1 MSRSGLRLFGNLKI
15 RARLFLAFLGLSLLI
30 GICGASGLFFIQRIG
45 SSVSVFAEVTSPML
59 GHALKLVDNVQQM
72 SVVSLNAMKSTGED
86 AAAAKKLDELEA
98 AGRLSTEALR
108 RLSADAGLQI
118 DMEAI
123 ETRKQVFA
131 ESLRG
136 MLAAHSRKIEA
147 SAKTRSLIEE
157 FAAARR
163 DFDAKLAE
171 MANEAEIKMI
181 ESEDGARVE
190 VQTGQ
195 ATVESLGNIISAT
208 LTETF
213 PLLQGVNKLMRDAIK
228 IEEAT
233 TIYANA
239 KQAEELD
246 AIQKGVE
253 SIFKTAAEATK
264 RIASRLRSDEGKQQ
278 VAVITDNLGKL
289 EKLLLADS
297 GVFAAHRDGLAA
309 GAEAAKLEQ
318 QAASSEAE
326 YLAALND
333 ARATL
338 AQHNDVAKSAAEQAV
353 SQALL
358 IIGIIIGIGIAA
370 GIIISIVC
378 GNNIV
383 RPVRRLTGAM
393 TQLAAGKFDLVVP
406 DRERNDEIGEMAR
419 AVKVFQA
426 NAIERA
432 QLEGAMRE
440 TRDKEALRQQNLDK
454 NLLIFRDAVS
464 QNLEILISEIDG
476 LRNASESL
484 LSAASQASSE
494 SNSSAD
500 ACSSAAASAQAV
512 AAATEQLDA
521 SIRELASRANH
532 TSTIVAVTTEKAET
546 SNREV
551 NKLTE
556 AVHKIDSV
564 ITLIRTIAQQTNLLA
579 LNATIESA
587 RAGEAGRGFA
597 VVAAEVKALSEQT
610 AKATEEIAQQIQ
622 TVQATTETAASAI
635 RTIGAQVGEI
645 HGLTTSVAA
654 AVVEQQAATADIARN
669 VHVAA
674 DGSNQAAESSR
685 VVKQVAD
692 RTGVEAKHLSL
703 ASDQLQAVSAAVS
716 KAVQDF
722 IQAVSADITER
733 RTASRPLV
741 DKAVI
746 VTKGGRRFNAR
757 AINVSLFG
765 MKLAPVEGLNQG
777 DLVNVDVGFDRMDA
791 TVKWINGEEC
801 GLEFTKALRHDQL
814 NDPRWKEMGATSQ
827 AA

>member
-45 SSVSVFAEVTSPML
+45 SSVSVFADVTSPML
-59 GHALKLVDNVQQM
+59 GHALKLVDNAQQM
-72 SVVSLNAMKSTGED
+72 SVVSLNALKSAGED

-98 AGRLSTEALR
+98 AGRQSTEALR
-108 RLSADAGLQI
+108 RLSADAGLQV

-136 MLAAHSRKIEA
+136 MLAAHTRNIEA

-171 MANEAEIKMI
+171 MANAAEIKMI
-181 ESEDGARVE
+181 ESEDGAKVE

-195 ATVESLGNIISAT
+195 ATVESLGNVISKT

-213 PLLQGVNKLMRDAIK
+213 PLLQGVNKLMRDTVK

-233 TIYANA
+233 TLYANT
-239 KQAEELD
+239 KQAEDLD
-246 AIQKGVE
+246 AIQKRVE
-253 SIFKTAAEATK
+253 STFKTASAATK
-264 RIASRLRSDEGKQQ
+264 RVAGRLRSEEGKQQ

-297 GVFAAHRDGLAA
+297 GIFAAYRDDLAID
-309 GAEAAKLEQ
+309 AEAVKLQQ

-326 YLAALND
+326 YVAALND

-338 AQHNDVAKSAAEQAV
+338 VQRNDVAKSAAEQAV
-353 SQALL
+353 SQALP
-358 IIGIIIGIGIAA
+358 IIGIIIGIGIFAS
-370 GIIISIVC
+370 IVISIVC

-383 RPVRRLTGAM
+383 RPIRRLTGAM
-393 TQLAAGKFDLVVP
+393 TQLAAGRHDLTVP
-406 DRERNDEIGEMAR
+406 DRERHDEIGEMAR
-419 AVKVFQA
+419 TVEVFQI

-432 QLEGAMRE
+432 QLEEAMRE

-484 LSAASQASSE
+484 LGAAAQASSE
-494 SNSSAD
+494 SNSSAE
-500 ACSSAAASAQAV
+500 ACLSAAASAQAV

-521 SIRELASRANH
+521 SIRELSSRANH
-532 TSTIVAVTTEKAET
+532 TSAIVAATTEKAET

-597 VVAAEVKALSEQT
+597 VVASEVKALSEQT

-645 HGLTTSVAA
+645 HGLATSVAA
-654 AVVEQQAATADIARN
+654 AVEEQQAATADIARN

-685 VVKQVAD
+685 IVTQVAD
-692 RTGVEAKHLSL
+692 RTGAEAKRLSL

-741 DKAVI
+741 DKPVI
-746 VTKGGRRFNAR
+746 VTKGGRRIDAR
-757 AINVSLFG
+757 ALNVSLSG
-765 MKLAPVEGLNQG
+765 MKLAPVEGLSQG
-777 DLVNVDVGFDRMDA
+777 DRVNVDVGFDRMDA
-791 TVKWINGEEC
+791 TVKWISGEEC
-801 GLEFTKALRHDQL
+801 GLEFTSALRQDQI
-814 NDPRWKEMGATSQ
+814 NDPRWRDKAATSK

>member
-45 SSVSVFAEVTSPML
+45 ASVSVFADMTSPML
-59 GHALKLVDNVQQM
+59 GHALKLVDNAQQM
-72 SVVSLNAMKSTGED
+72 SVVSLNALKSANED

-98 AGRLSTEALR
+98 AGRQSTEALR
-108 RLSADAGLQI
+108 RLSANAGLQVN
-118 DMEAI
+118 MEAI

-136 MLAAHSRKIEA
+136 MLAAHTRKIEA
-147 SAKTRSLIEE
+147 SAKTKSLIEE
-157 FAAARR
+157 FSAARR

-171 MANEAEIKMI
+171 MANAAEIKMI
-181 ESEDGARVE
+181 ESEDGAKVE

-195 ATVESLGNIISAT
+195 ATVESLGNIISKT

-213 PLLQGVNKLMRDAIK
+213 PLLQGVNKLMRDAVK

-233 TIYANA
+233 TIYANT
-239 KQAEELD
+239 KQPQDLD
-246 AIQKGVE
+246 AIQKRVQ
-253 SIFKTAAEATK
+253 SIFKTASAATK
-264 RIASRLRSDEGKQQ
+264 RIASRLRSEEGKQQ

-297 GVFAAHRDGLAA
+297 GIFAAYRDDLAI
-309 GAEAAKLEQ
+309 GAEAVKFQQ

-326 YLAALND
+326 YVAALND

-338 AQHNDVAKSAAEQAV
+338 VQRNDVAKLAAEQAV

-358 IIGIIIGIGIAA
+358 LIGIIIGIGILAS
-370 GIIISIVC
+370 IVISIVC

-383 RPVRRLTGAM
+383 RPIRRLTGAM
-393 TQLAAGKFDLVVP
+393 TQLAAGRHDLIVP
-406 DRERNDEIGEMAR
+406 DRQRRDEIGEMGR
-419 AVKVFQA
+419 TVEVFQT

-432 QLEGAMRE
+432 QLEEAVRE
-440 TRDKEALRQQNLDK
+440 TREKEVLRQQNLDK

-484 LSAASQASSE
+484 LGAASQASSE
-494 SNSSAD
+494 SNSSAE

-521 SIRELASRANH
+521 SIRELSSRANH
-532 TSTIVAVTTEKAET
+532 TSAIVAATTEKAET

-597 VVAAEVKALSEQT
+597 VVASEVKALSEQT

-645 HGLTTSVAA
+645 HGLATSVAA
-654 AVVEQQAATADIARN
+654 AVEEQQAATADIARN

-685 VVKQVAD
+685 IVTQVAD
-692 RTGVEAKHLSL
+692 RTGAEAKRLSL

-722 IQAVSADITER
+722 IQAVTADITER

-741 DKAVI
+741 DKDVI
-746 VTKGGRRFNAR
+746 VTKGGRRLNAR
-757 AINVSLFG
+757 ALNVSLSG
-765 MKLAPVEGLNQG
+765 MKLAPVEGLSQG
-777 DLVNVDVGFDRMDA
+777 DMVTIDVGFDRMDA

-801 GLEFTKALRHDQL
+801 GLEFTSALRQDQID
-814 NDPRWKEMGATSQ
+814 DPRWRDKAATNK